1 MGQARAGDA
10 RVTFLKSNNFWRTWK
25 PEHGEVCTSNDVC
38 LRLDRAPPKLLH
50 PPPSAQTSGRPA
62 APPAPPPRRPAKK
75 DPAVAML
82 ESAMAVAEAVG
93 TFKAWLRSPPPP
105 PRPAPP
111 PPAAPAPKP
120 VPPFD
125 IQDVPKAMGKL
136 AMPMAAKLQ
145 ERWFAGYENYSRTS
159 NDLQDELDQ
168 NGLRYSKAM
177 VDETTIT
184 MDWVMSF
191 PRARRTLAKLIEE
204 DVYKPGSIKTLGD
217 VLRPYRQRGFLI
229 AWNESADFLD
239 YHKKFQFQFASV
251 NATWGQRILS
261 FLDRSLTAEG
271 VPDDLTGALGSF
283 NLYAAVKFASLQP
296 YPATAVIHEV
306 FVYVRDPY
314 EFSDEQYLGHW
325 NSEHV
330 AVVPAHQLA
339 GGWLRCPVIQGDLKA
354 KNAVLYP
361 VTNADYRAWRHR
373 HHRGGDFMIYTKPLS
388 VRLPRPIKINL

>member
-25 PEHGEVCTSNDVC
+25 PEDGNVCTSDDVC

-50 PPPSAQTSGRPA
+50 PPPSAQTSARPA

-82 ESAMAVAEAVG
+82 ESAIAVAEAVG

-125 IQDVPKAMGKL
+125 IQDVPKAMRKL

-145 ERWFAGYENYSRTS
+145 ERWFAGYENYSRTPD
-159 NDLQDELDQ
+159 DLRDELDQ
-168 NGLRYSKAM
+168 HGTRYAKAM

-184 MDWVMSF
+184 MDWVLSF
-191 PRARRTLAKLIEE
+191 PRAKRMLTELVELSVYQPKALTTLRAK
-204 DVYKPGSIKTLGD
+204 
-217 VLRPYRQRGFLI
+217 LRPYVNRGFLI
-229 AWNESADFLD
+229 AWNEAADFLD

-251 NATWGQRILS
+251 NATWGQRIAS
-261 FLDRSLTAEG
+261 FLDRSLVADG

-283 NLYAAVKFASLQP
+283 NLYAAVKFASFQL
-296 YPATAVIHEV
+296 YPASAVLHEV

-330 AVVPAHQLA
+330 AVVPAHQVA
-339 GGWLRCPVIQGDLKA
+339 GGWLKYPVVQGNPHA
-354 KNAVLYP
+354 KDAVLYP
-361 VTNADYRAWRHR
+361 VTNADYRAWRQKHG
-373 HHRGGDFMIYTKPLS
+373 RGGDFLIYTKPLS
-388 VRLPRPIKINL
+388 VRLPRPLRISL